1 MATLPRFVVLRSSSN
16 HKHLHYIHD
25 EDEKKVPVAGFLK
38 FSEEDI
44 GSHYSKFELE
54 RAKSSQNEGLLHIRC
69 CYNNKYWVR
78 LQGMDKFHKEALIVA
93 AADEPEEDRSKTT
106 CTLFE
111 PIYELEDSCYDGDD
125 GDFSS
130 FSFDIKVFSL
140 QFRHVQLGSY
150 ASLCRKN
157 NACKEGLHAAPLAAS
172 ASSREADMMAT
183 DWDSLPMRL
192 PRYVAFKGCNGKYL
206 SARMIDGRV
215 YLLFE
220 SDDLGDQTVRSDVWA
235 KPVGIHRII
244 STSLFGI
251 WRLTK
256 DDWICPDLDNFS
268 LYNLIKDDW
277 YTFFWPLKVGD
288 NLIALRSMRN
298 KNFCRPVTAGD
309 DITSGLKADVPTIHA
324 EAYLEVVELVVLRKI
339 YNVNFRLRHARVYNK
354 KVVEMAIG
362 EAVNH
367 AEESHA
373 IEVKL
378 SYTKTRS
385 NSWNSSFSSMLKLGV
400 KSSIDAGLPVI
411 ADGGKIEIEFA
422 GIVQRGRN
430 ESTVVTD
437 SIKEAVCKVVV
448 PAMTT
453 VKVRLLATEAWC
465 DVPFYSQRDTLTT
478 GQTITSDKDD
488 GVYTGVNTFDFNFDT
503 RKEKL

>member
-16 HKHLHYIHD
+16 HKTLHYIHD

-54 RAKSSQNEGLLHIRC
+54 RAKSSQEMRASYTSDAPPTNQR
-69 CYNNKYWVR
+69 
-78 LQGMDKFHKEALIVA
+78 
-93 AADEPEEDRSKTT
+93 KTDPKPHAP
-106 CTLFE
+106 C
-111 PIYELEDSCYDGDD
+111 
-125 GDFSS
+125 SS
-130 FSFDIKVFSL
+130 PSTNLKIHVMT
-140 QFRHVQLGSY
+140 FRHVQLGSY

-157 NACKEGLHAAPLAAS
+157 NACKEGLHAAS

-465 DVPFYSQRDTLTT
+465 DVPFSYSQRDTLTT